1 MKFLL
6 LMFLVHQSSGVI
18 YHLNFTEYVKMP
30 ELYHMDD
37 YDTCIVEPGGTYCL
51 FDADIYSKDNSELMQ
66 MIKEYT
72 AYDVKHY
79 NHTVVHRA
87 LCVQKTCKEF
97 MQNRSL
103 ENEEDLNAVLEECVD
118 AELWKGYK
126 LNARLSEITYCKK
139 HGEKS
144 SLSIGDYVVG
154 GVYLILI
161 ILNAAGTS
169 YDILKGE
176 KTGNPYLMAFSMRK
190 NWRKLVAPSGQ
201 GPEPRLNRLKL
212 FNGLRALT
220 MICVFFSHTAL
231 VLAYTYL
238 ENPYYIE
245 TSYDDPSKYILF
257 NGNLVT
263 YTFFV
268 MSGFL
273 LAFNF
278 ELHAEKHR
286 ISLWDWPKGMLMR
299 WLRLTPIYAL
309 VMFTVMTLMRH
320 LGDGPLWP
328 HVVTSEAVACNQYW
342 WAHLLYINNYIFD
355 DSHCFPQ
362 SWYLAA
368 DTQLFGLGLLVCILF
383 RKPRAQIIALT
394 VMLIVALAIPAAHL
408 YFQQNL
414 GAVVHLSPETYRSL
428 FRFNDTFR
436 IIFVAGHTNMSTYSL
451 GIAGGLLTYHLLK
464 NEKSV
469 SQKLQVSWTTLTYR
483 SLFRFNDTF
492 RIIFVVGH
500 TNMSTYALGIA
511 GGLLTYHLLKNE
523 KSVSQK
529 LQVSWT
535 TLSTENIH
543 THRTYR
549 SLFRFNDT
557 FRIIFVVG
565 HTNMSTYALGIAG
578 GLLTYHLLKN
588 EKSVSQKLQKYPWI
602 MWMTFPVGVGTI
614 LSGGIFYM
622 DGYEPSTLLKII
634 YGATHKPLFQC
645 IIIFI
650 IIACIFKVETVY
662 RGILEWRG
670 FTWMGR
676 ASYAGFLMHSLFQR
690 GLVGSQ
696 RLPSYMSDYNIMVL
710 LAATI
715 FLAFASGALLWVTV
729 ESPLATVTKT
739 MLSPPRKNR
748 PLRQEAETEDAK
760 GKDFTTKV

>member
-18 YHLNFTEYVKMP
+18 YRLNFSEYSKMP

-51 FDADIYSKDNSELMQ
+51 IDADLYSKDNSELMQ
-66 MIKEYT
+66 MIQDYT
-72 AYDVKHY
+72 AYEVKHF

-87 LCVQKTCKEF
+87 VCVQKTCKQF
-97 MQNRSL
+97 MQNRTL
-103 ENEEDLNAVLEECVD
+103 ENGEDLKAVLEACVD
-118 AELWKGYK
+118 DQLWKGYK
-126 LNARLSEITYCKK
+126 LHARLSEITYCKK

-144 SLSIGDYVVG
+144 SFSIGDYVVG
-154 GVYLILI
+154 AVYLILI
-161 ILNAAGTS
+161 ILNAVGTS
-169 YDILKGE
+169 YDILMGE
-176 KTGNPYLMAFSMRK
+176 KPGNPYLMAFSMRK
-190 NWRKLVAPSGQ
+190 NWRKLVAPSGE
-201 GPEPRLNRLKL
+201 GPDPRLNRLKI
-212 FNGLRALT
+212 FNGLRAMT

-231 VLAYTYL
+231 VLAYSYL
-238 ENPYYIE
+238 KNPYYIE

-278 ELHAEKHR
+278 EVHAEKHR
-286 ISLWDWPKGMLMR
+286 VSLWDWPKGMLMR
-299 WLRLTPIYAL
+299 WLRLTPTYAL
-309 VMFTVMTLMRH
+309 VIFTVMTLMRH

-342 WAHLLYINNYIFD
+342 WAHLLYINNYITD

-383 RKPRAQIIALT
+383 RKARAQIIALT
-394 VMLIVALAIPAAHL
+394 ILLIVSLAIPAAHM
-408 YFQQNL
+408 YFQNL
-414 GAVVHLSPETYRSL
+414 GAVVHLTPETYRTL

-436 IIFVAGHTNMSTYSL
+436 IIFVG
-451 GIAGGLLTYHLLK
+451 
-464 NEKSV
+464 
-469 SQKLQVSWTTLTYR
+469 
-483 SLFRFNDTF
+483 
-492 RIIFVVGH
+492 GH

-511 GGLLTYHLLKNE
+511 GGLL
-523 KSVSQK
+523 V
-529 LQVSWT
+529 
-535 TLSTENIH
+535 
-543 THRTYR
+543 
-549 SLFRFNDT
+549 
-557 FRIIFVVG
+557 
-565 HTNMSTYALGIAG
+565 
-578 GLLTYHLLKN
+578 YHLLKN
-588 EKSVSQKLQKYPWI
+588 EKSVSQKLQKYPWL
-602 MWMTFPVGVGTI
+602 MWLAFPLAVGTI
-614 LSGGIFYM
+614 LTGGIFYI
-622 DGYEPSTLLKII
+622 DGFEPSILVKMV

-650 IIACIFKVETVY
+650 IIACIFKVETMY
-662 RGILEWRG
+662 RGVLEWRG

-676 ASYAGFLMHSLFQR
+676 ASYAGFLLHSLFQR

-696 RLPSYMSDYNIMVL
+696 RLPSYISDYNIMVL

-715 FLAFASGALLWVTV
+715 FLAFATGALLWVTV

-739 MLSPPRKNR
+739 ILFPPRKSR
-748 PLRQEAETEDAK
+748 PPRQEDETEDAK
-760 GKDFTTKV
+760 GKDIITKV